1 MIKIP
6 KKKEKIKM
14 HNVKILA
21 LLLICTLAISMGSTL
36 GIARGLIIKPPTPL
50 PTSPFTSQ
58 ESADEAQAKQLID
71 QSFIDMFGLQ
81 SDLTAVTSDVN
92 FCNTTSQ
99 EAYTYNATFVPSQG
113 SSYAVEL
120 SYNQTAAGNLE
131 MTVSQENI
139 TGALNLFYLNEAS
152 QTFIENTVVKT
163 DHLLVEYN
171 DSSDVS
177 HEFVSDSQI
186 FSTSNETDILN
197 ATETGYQS
205 IDDKINSSNRFP
217 Q

>member
-1 MIKIP
+1 
-6 KKKEKIKM
+6 M

-120 SYNQTAAGNLE
+120 SLQSNSGWESRDDCFTGEYYRRPKLILFKR
-131 MTVSQENI
+131 SQSNI
-139 TGALNLFYLNEAS
+139 
-152 QTFIENTVVKT
+152 
-163 DHLLVEYN
+163 H
-171 DSSDVS
+171 
-177 HEFVSDSQI
+177 
-186 FSTSNETDILN
+186 
-197 ATETGYQS
+197 
-205 IDDKINSSNRFP
+205 
-217 Q
+217 